1 MFPTKRTAF
10 KAAFPCTLPVLFG
23 YLFLGIAFGVMLTV
37 KGFPPWLAFVMCLT
51 IYAGSGQFVA
61 IELMLAPFAPLN
73 AAIVT
78 LAVNARHLFYG
89 LSILDKVKEMRARRW
104 YIAFG
109 LTDETYSLLCA
120 TDPPPGVDKNWFFF
134 FIALLDH
141 IYWIS
146 GSMIGAMAGALLR
159 FDSTGIEFAMTA
171 LFLVIFLEQWE
182 SHTDHI
188 PALLGLAIT
197 AACLLAVGSER
208 FIICAMI
215 GIFFSLTLLRP
226 RLDKDPAGAK
236 QEEQEGPAA

>member
-1 MFPTKRTAF
+1 MFHTKRTAF

-23 YLFLGIAFGVMLTV
+23 YLFLGIAFGVMLTA
-37 KGFPPWLAFVMCLT
+37 KGFPAWLAFLMSLT

-61 IELMLAPFAPLN
+61 IELLVAPFSLVN

-89 LSILDKVKEMRARRW
+89 LSILEKVKDMRIRRG

-120 TDPPPGVDKNWFFF
+120 TEPPPGVDKNWFYF
-134 FIALLDH
+134 FIAVLDH
-141 IYWIS
+141 LYWIF
-146 GSMIGAMAGALLR
+146 GSMVGAVAGSLLR

-182 SHTDHI
+182 SHTDHV
-188 PALLGLAIT
+188 PALLGLIIT
-197 AACLLAVGSER
+197 AVCLVVAGSDR

-215 GIFFSLTLLRP
+215 GIFLSLTLLRS
-226 RLDKDPAGAK
+226 RLDVPDAPDSATTK
-236 QEEQEGPAA
+236 EGS